1 MREVKSYDKSI
12 NSESGINGSSNYW
25 TTEKPELIVEV
36 FKDKELF
43 KELSSYWKVL
53 EKGDNGRME
62 SSYEGFYNWWK
73 YNGNKANQSLFI
85 ITIWDGTKLVAVVPF
100 YKEYPTTGCL
110 PQKTSLHII
119 GSNGNK
125 EKVGNLIESTPNII
139 VDSEYTPAIIEC
151 LTKTLTAE
159 ITDLDTITFYREGNN
174 SLVVNYLYPKLCQ
187 HYPSIEI
194 EQSFWWTNLKMK
206 S

>member
-1 MREVKSYDKSI
+1 MREVKSYDKFI
-12 NSESGINGSSNYW
+12 NSESRINGSSNYK
-25 TTEKPELIVEV
+25 TTNKPELIVEV
-36 FKDKELF
+36 FKSNELF
-43 KELSSYWKVL
+43 KELSSYWKAL
-53 EKGDNGRME
+53 EKRDNGGME
-62 SSYEGFYNWWK
+62 PSYEGFYNWWK
-73 YNGNKANQSLFI
+73 CNGDKANQSLFI

-100 YKEYPTTGCL
+100 YKESSTTGCL

-125 EKVGNLIESTPNII
+125 EKVGNLIKTTPNII
-139 VDSEYTPAIIEC
+139 VDGKYTPSIIEC
-151 LTKTLTAE
+151 LTETLIAE
-159 ITDLDTITFYREGNN
+159 IPGLDTITFYREGNN

-187 HYPSIEI
+187 QYPNIEI